1 MVGHQTETERR
12 GWIARHSRGDV
23 GTDTED
29 PCLPLALWVPV
40 SSVVVWTMHWQG
52 REKAIKKY
60 SVAVSRSRRVK
71 VLSLLSV
78 VLHLNSLLKLI
89 YVPFLPARV

>member
-29 PCLPLALWVPV
+29 PCLPLALWVPISPAV
-40 SSVVVWTMHWQG
+40 HRTTHWQG

-60 SVAVSRSRRVK
+60 YVAVSRSRRVK
-71 VLSLLSV
+71 PFPWLSV
-78 VLHLNSLLKLI
+78 VRHFNALLKLI
-89 YVPFLPARV
+89 YGPTLQARV